1 MHYVIGDVHG
11 HYSVLMRLMD
21 QLPQDAELVFVGDLI
36 DRGPQSAEVVKF
48 VRDGGYQCVMGNH
61 EELMDAFGGSF
72 VEDIEQNRHINPYSD
87 WFGNGGIATL
97 KSYGLIA
104 IEEGKPVV
112 APDAREKLPQFKSDL
127 AWIRKLPLYLELD
140 AVHASDRPVV
150 VSHAPV
156 ASVWEMRN
164 KEAMQKTFRDM
175 ALWNRR
181 EPDEDAKIFNIFGHT
196 VTPDG
201 ADIKPHYVNVDT
213 GCYVARSE
221 YGRLSAY
228 CVESGEVVSVL

>member
-11 HYSVLMRLMD
+11 HYDMLVRLVD
-21 QLPQDAELVFVGDLI
+21 RLPQDAELIFVGDLI
-36 DRGPQSAEVVKF
+36 DRGSQSAEVVKF

-61 EELMDAFGGSF
+61 EQLMDSFGGSF
-72 VEDIEQNRHINPYSD
+72 IEDIEQNRHIYPYND
-87 WFGNGGIATL
+87 WFDNGGIATL

-104 IEEGKPVV
+104 IEEGKPV
-112 APDAREKLPQFKSDL
+112 AALDAREKLSQFKSDL

-140 AVHASDRPVV
+140 AVHASGRPVV

-156 ASVWEMRN
+156 ASVWKMRN
-164 KEAMQKTFRDM
+164 SEAMRKTFCDM

-196 VTPDG
+196 ATPYG
-201 ADIKPHYVNVDT
+201 ADVKPHYVNVDT
-213 GCYVARSE
+213 GCYMARSG

-228 CVESGEVVSVL
+228 CVESGEVVSVP